1 MNTTI
6 DRLREAVRCHQTGE
20 IERAEGLYREILRLD
35 PAHPDALHLLGV
47 AELQRGE
54 TDSAIGRINR
64 AIALRPDYD
73 VYHANLAAAYR
84 AARRNESAERSL
96 RRALEINPTSDETC
110 LNLGNVLREMGDTEQ
125 ALQFYRRALTI
136 NPELEDAREAVE
148 QLSPETGTIHPQA
161 EASADNTI
169 RPPADNLSAPAQPTV
184 RTVLHVG
191 CGPDSAANLHERFRR
206 PDWKEVR
213 LDIDPDVRPDIVASL
228 TDMSAVESGSVDAV
242 WSSHNLEHLAAH
254 EVPCALAEFRR
265 VLKPKGFALITL
277 PDLQQIAEYIIA
289 DRLEETAYESPAG
302 PVTPRDMLFGMGGWI
317 AEGKQ
322 YMAHRTGFTA
332 TTLERHLR
340 AAGFNNVKTWFAPFT
355 LWAEASC

>member
-1 MNTTI
+1 METTI

-20 IERAEGLYREILRLD
+20 IQQAENIYQEILRLD

-64 AIALRPDYD
+64 AISLRPDYD

-84 AARRNESAERSL
+84 AAQRKESAVRSL
-96 RRALEINPTSDETC
+96 RRALEINPSSDETC
-110 LNLGNVLREMGDTEQ
+110 LNLGNVLREMGRDEE

-136 NPELEDAREAVE
+136 NPELAVARQSVE
-148 QLSPETGTIHPQA
+148 ELSQNTPTSQPQITVPA
-161 EASADNTI
+161 ELPPVDNQSV
-169 RPPADNLSAPAQPTV
+169 SAPTTV
-184 RTVLHVG
+184 QTVLHVG
-191 CGPDSAANLHERFRR
+191 CGPDSAGNLHERFRG
-206 PDWKEVR
+206 PDWKEIR
-213 LDIDPDVRPDIVASL
+213 LDIDPEMQPDIVASL

-242 WSSHNLEHLAAH
+242 WSSHNLEHLTAH
-254 EVPCALAEFRR
+254 EVPGALAEFHR
-265 VLKPKGFALITL
+265 VLRSDGFLLVTL

-289 DRLEETAYESPAG
+289 DRLEETAYESSGG
-302 PVTPRDMLFGMGGWI
+302 PVTPRDMLFGMGKWI
-317 AEGKQ
+317 AQGKQ

-340 AAGFNNVKTWFAPFT
+340 AAGFQDVKTWFAPFAI
-355 LWAEASC
+355 WAEATL

>member
-1 MNTTI
+1 METTT

-20 IERAEGLYREILRLD
+20 IKRAENIYQEILRLD

-64 AIALRPDYD
+64 AISIRPDYD

-84 AARRNESAERSL
+84 AAERKESAVRSL
-96 RRALEINPTSDETC
+96 QRALEINPSSDETC
-110 LNLGNVLREMGDTEQ
+110 LNLGNVLRELGRDDE

-136 NPELEDAREAVE
+136 NPELAAARQCVE
-148 QLSPETGTIHPQA
+148 ELVPETGTTPT
-161 EASADNTI
+161 EATVDCSL
-169 RPPADNLSAPAQPTV
+169 PPADTLSVSAETAV

-191 CGPDSAANLHERFRR
+191 CGPNSPENLHERFRG
-206 PDWKEVR
+206 PDWQEIR

-228 TDMSAVESGSVDAV
+228 TDMSSVASGSVDAV

-254 EVPCALAEFRR
+254 EVPLAMGEFHR
-265 VLKPKGFALITL
+265 VLKSDGFALITL

-289 DRLEETAYESPAG
+289 DRLEKTAYSSPAG
-302 PVTPRDMLFGMGGWI
+302 PVTPHDMLFGMGRWI

-322 YMAHRTGFTA
+322 YMTHRTGFTE
-332 TTLERHLR
+332 TTLKRHLR
-340 AAGFNNVKTWFAPFT
+340 AAGFNDVKTWFAPFA
-355 LWAEASC
+355 LWAEASL